1 MVIAMSQI
9 NRKDAIRTSV
19 AVLYLVLL
27 LFFAVSFVTNWVD
40 IFKTNVEATGLYL
53 ATDRQVINLG
63 EKIRITIM
71 AVDDDGN
78 IDSSRNDFIEIS
90 TNPES
95 RAILSQSKVKLEN
108 GIAQVTLVDEYQ
120 ETIVLTARWAN
131 GGSLLRDDVILI
143 RVLGRSSW

>member
-1 MVIAMSQI
+1 MVIAMSPI
-9 NRKDAIRTSV
+9 NRKDAIHTSV

-143 RVLGRSSW
+143 RVLGRSS

>member
-1 MVIAMSQI
+1 MVITMSPI
-9 NRKDAIRTSV
+9 NRKDAIRSSV

-27 LFFAVSFVTNWVD
+27 LFFAVSFGMNWVD
-40 IFKTNVEATGLYL
+40 VLKTDVKATSLYL
-53 ATDRQVINLG
+53 ATDKQVINLG

-78 IDSSRNDFIEIS
+78 IDSSRNDFVEIS
-90 TNPES
+90 INPES

-108 GIAQVTLVDEYQ
+108 GRAYVTLVDEHQ

-131 GGSLLRDDVILI
+131 GSSSLRDDVILI
-143 RVLGRSSW
+143 RVLGRSS

>member
-1 MVIAMSQI
+1 MSPI
-9 NRKDAIRTSV
+9 NRKDAIRSSV

-27 LFFAVSFVTNWVD
+27 LFFAVSFGMNWVD
-40 IFKTNVEATGLYL
+40 VLKTDVKATSLYL
-53 ATDRQVINLG
+53 ATDKQVINLG

-78 IDSSRNDFIEIS
+78 IDSSRNDFVEIS
-90 TNPES
+90 INPES

-108 GIAQVTLVDEYQ
+108 GRAYVTLVDEHQ

-131 GGSLLRDDVILI
+131 GSSSLRDDVILF
-143 RVLGRSSW
+143 RVLGRSS

>member
-1 MVIAMSQI
+1 MVITMSPI
-9 NRKDAIRTSV
+9 NRKDAIRSSV

-27 LFFAVSFVTNWVD
+27 LFFAVSFGMNWVD
-40 IFKTNVEATGLYL
+40 VLKTDVKATSLYL
-53 ATDRQVINLG
+53 ATDKQVINLG

-78 IDSSRNDFIEIS
+78 IDSSRNDFVEIS
-90 TNPES
+90 INPES

-108 GIAQVTLVDEYQ
+108 GRAYVTLVDEHQ

-131 GGSLLRDDVILI
+131 GSSSLRDDVILF
-143 RVLGRSSW
+143 RVLGRSS

>member
-1 MVIAMSQI
+1 MVIIMSPI

-27 LFFAVSFVTNWVD
+27 LFFAVSFGMNWID
-40 IFKTNVEATGLYL
+40 FFKTDVKVTGLYL
-53 ATDRQVINLG
+53 ATDKQVINLG

-78 IDSSRNDFIEIS
+78 IDSSRNDFVEIS

-95 RAILSQSKVKLEN
+95 RAILSHSKVKLEN
-108 GIAQVTLVDEYQ
+108 GRTYVTLVDEYQ
-120 ETIVLTARWAN
+120 ETIVLTARWAD
-131 GGSLLRDDVILI
+131 GSSSLRDDVILI
-143 RVLGRSSW
+143 RVLGRSS

>member
-1 MVIAMSQI
+1 MSPI
-9 NRKDAIRTSV
+9 NRKDAIHTSV

-143 RVLGRSSW
+143 RVLGRSS